1 MQAYDPATLP
11 DPAAAAQTPPAL
23 GRAIVITSGKGGVGK
38 TTTTANL
45 GAALAAAGKR
55 VALVDADVGLRN
67 LDIVLGLES
76 RVRFHVLDVLEEKVT
91 LDEALVRDKRNE
103 NLSLLAAAQTREK
116 EDVDTAKMVA
126 LVMQLRERFDFVLID
141 CPAGIEMGFKNAIAG
156 ADHAIVVCT
165 PEVSSVRDADRV
177 VGLLP
182 NSWRPELI
190 VNRLRPALVKKGKM
204 LSVDDVNGI
213 LRLPL
218 LGTIADEPGVIVA
231 TNRGEPLA
239 LDPHSAAGA
248 AYRAIAQKLMG
259 QDVAA
264 PSVPESGNGFFA
276 KLGAMFGG
284 RA

>member
-1 MQAYDPATLP
+1 
-11 DPAAAAQTPPAL
+11 
-23 GRAIVITSGKGGVGK
+23 
-38 TTTTANL
+38 
-45 GAALAAAGKR
+45 
-55 VALVDADVGLRN
+55 
-67 LDIVLGLES
+67 
-76 RVRFHVLDVLEEKVT
+76 
-91 LDEALVRDKRNE
+91 
-103 NLSLLAAAQTREK
+103 
-116 EDVDTAKMVA
+116 MVA
-126 LVMQLRERFDFVLID
+126 LIARLRERFDYVLID
-141 CPAGIEMGFKNAIAG
+141 CPAGIEMGFKNAVAG

-204 LSVDDVNGI
+204 LSVEDVNAI

-239 LDPHSAAGA
+239 LDQTSVTGA

-259 QDVAA
+259 LDVAT
-264 PSVPESGNGFFA
+264 PVVRETGSGFFS
-276 KLGAMFGG
+276 KLGAMFSGG